1 MEAFGGTSA
10 HKAPRTRWYEPQD
23 AFVQLSS
30 ETAKPSRTSA
40 FLRRLASLNAGQIV
54 SDLFF
59 AFESCMICVFGIVA
73 AALFMEGPLTL
84 VALMQPAGA
93 PLFLVPMALAF
104 LFKYRGL
111 YQFEHLATFSGS
123 ITQVFLFACLAFCL
137 AILGSYAAGIG
148 DEHTSIWLATWML
161 CSLTGLA
168 VLRASAS
175 WICGRLM
182 EVGAVHQSVAV
193 FGDKAAAQSACQ
205 SLAQSSELIRL
216 DGVFG
221 PFSDRA
227 SGTGQPFKG
236 DLDALIEGALG
247 NAFDTIVI
255 ATDRVS
261 NDDIRDLLA
270 RLENLPCAVQIYF
283 TFKNETAHRQQ
294 GQAVSLFEVQA
305 KPISGWG
312 RLSKRFLDVTL
323 AALGLVALAPLLLLI
338 AAAIKLDSPGPVFFT
353 QRRHGLNRRVFRIFK
368 LRTMTVM
375 EEGDSAV
382 QATRQDV
389 RVTRIGALLR
399 KTSVDELPQLLNV
412 LKGEMSLV
420 GPRPHPLSLDDHYAG
435 RLDIYSSRHKVK
447 PGITGWAQINGH
459 RGPTDQPGLMQ
470 RRVQHDL
477 EYIDNWSLWLDVKII
492 AATPFLGVI
501 HKNAV

>member
-1 MEAFGGTSA
+1 MEALGGTSA
-10 HKAPRTRWYEPQD
+10 QKAPRTRWYDGQD

-30 ETAKPSRTSA
+30 ETAEASRTSA
-40 FLRRLASLNAGQIV
+40 FLRRFASLNAAQIV

-59 AFESCMICVFGIVA
+59 IFETSVVCILGIVA
-73 AALFMEGPLTL
+73 AAVFMDGPFTL
-84 VALMQPAGA
+84 ATLMQPAAA
-93 PLFLVPMALAF
+93 PLLLVPMVLAS
-104 LFKYRGL
+104 LLKYKGL
-111 YQFEHLATFSGS
+111 YQFEHLAAFSSS
-123 ITQVFLFACLAFCL
+123 IAQIFLFACLAFCL

-148 DEHTSIWLATWML
+148 GDHAGAWLATWML
-161 CSLTGLA
+161 CSLLGLA
-168 VLRASAS
+168 ALRASAS
-175 WICGRLM
+175 WICNHLI
-182 EVGAVHQSVAV
+182 ELGAVHQSVAV
-193 FGDKAAAQSACQ
+193 FGDKAAAQRACQ
-205 SLAQSSELIRL
+205 SLAQSSELFRL
-216 DGVFG
+216 AGVFG
-221 PFSDRA
+221 PNSDRNTD
-227 SGTGQPFKG
+227 TGQPFKG

-255 ATDRVS
+255 ATDRIS
-261 NDDIRDLLA
+261 NDDIRHLLA
-270 RLENLPCAVQIYF
+270 RFQNLPCAVQIYF
-283 TFKNETAHRQQ
+283 TFKNETARHRS

-323 AALGLVALAPLLLLI
+323 ASLGLLVLAPFLLLV
-338 AAAIKLDSPGPVFFT
+338 AAAIKLDTPGPVFFT
-353 QRRHGLNRRVFRIFK
+353 QRRHGLNRRVFRIYK

-375 EEGDSAV
+375 EEGDSAI
-382 QATRQDV
+382 QATRQDA

-399 KTSVDELPQLLNV
+399 KTSLDELPQLLNV

-420 GPRPHPLSLDDHYAG
+420 GPRPHPLSLDDHYAD

-477 EYIDNWSLWLDVKII
+477 EYINNWSLWLDVKII

>member
-1 MEAFGGTSA
+1 MEALGGTSA

-23 AFVQLSS
+23 AFAQLSS
-30 ETAKPSRTSA
+30 ETAEPSKKST
-40 FLRRLASLNAGQIV
+40 FLRRFASLNASQIV

-59 AFESCMICVFGIVA
+59 VFETSIICILGIVA
-73 AALFMEGPLTL
+73 AAIFMDGPLTL
-84 VALMQPAGA
+84 AALMQPATA
-93 PLFLVPMALAF
+93 PLLFVPMVFAIL
-104 LFKYRGL
+104 LKYKGL
-111 YQFEHLATFSGS
+111 YQFEHLAAFSSS
-123 ITQVFLFACLAFCL
+123 IAQVILFACLAFCL
-137 AILGSYAAGIG
+137 AILGGYAAGIG
-148 DEHTSIWLATWML
+148 GDHSGVWLATWML
-161 CSLTGLA
+161 CSLMGLVA
-168 VLRASAS
+168 LRGSAS
-175 WICGRLM
+175 WICSRLIK
-182 EVGAVHQSVAV
+182 VGAVHQSVAV

-205 SLAQSSELIRL
+205 SLAQTSELIRL
-216 DGVFG
+216 AGVFG
-221 PFSDRA
+221 PHSDRA
-227 SGTGQPFKG
+227 SETGALFKG
-236 DLDALIEGALG
+236 DLDALIAGALG

-261 NDDIRDLLA
+261 NDDIRHLLA
-270 RLENLPCAVQIYF
+270 RFENLPCAVQIYF
-283 TFKNETAHRQQ
+283 TFKNETAHRRSD
-294 GQAVSLFEVQA
+294 QAVSLFEVQA

-323 AALGLVALAPLLLLI
+323 AGLGLMALAPFLLLV

-382 QATRQDV
+382 QATRQDA
-389 RVTRIGALLR
+389 RVTRIGAFLR

-412 LKGEMSLV
+412 LRGEMSLV
-420 GPRPHPLSLDDHYAG
+420 GPRPHPLSLDDHYAD